1 MPYVLEHGDVFFAY
15 RPRVGEEAASE
26 LADVQRLWM
35 ILSPRDRPLHR
46 RIVIG
51 KKRLPRKGQRHW
63 GYVEMVARDPVRL
76 VDDLHETH
84 YWTKTRGMRK
94 QAIARAAAEGVYA
107 LAADEDDGHVRLIYR
122 LELPEQLGDVQRDL
136 GIADEGAFVAT
147 AFATSGKRKFTPVL
161 PALLDRVG
169 TEIIL
174 IAAEDDLGVHLDI
187 DRVIADSAD
196 LFRGLAI
203 EDSEHPLR
211 PLFEGL
217 WA

>member
-1 MPYVLEHGDVFFAY
+1 MPLVLEHGDVFFAY
-15 RPRVGEEAASE
+15 RPRVGEDHAGGLE
-26 LADVQRLWM
+26 DVQRLWM

-51 KKRLPRKGQRHW
+51 KKRLPRRGQRHW
-63 GYVEMVARDPVRL
+63 GYVEQVATDPARL

-84 YWTKTRGMRK
+84 YWTKTRGMRR
-94 QAIARAAAEGVYA
+94 QAIARAAGEGVYA
-107 LAADEDDGHVRLIYR
+107 LAADEDDGAVRLIYR
-122 LELPEQLGDVQRDL
+122 LELPEQVGEVQDAL
-136 GIADEGAFVAT
+136 GIAEQAAYIAT
-147 AFATSGKRKFTPVL
+147 AFATSGRRKFTPVV
-161 PALLDRVG
+161 PALLDEVG

-174 IAAEDDLGVHLDI
+174 IAAENDLGVRLEI

-203 EDSEHPLR
+203 EDGEHPLR

>member
-1 MPYVLEHGDVFFAY
+1 MPLVLEHGDVFFAY
-15 RPRVGEEAASE
+15 RPRVGEDHAGGLE
-26 LADVQRLWM
+26 DVQRLWM

-51 KKRLPRKGQRHW
+51 KKRLPRRGQRHW
-63 GYVEMVARDPVRL
+63 GYVEQVASDPVRL

-84 YWTKTRGMRK
+84 YWTKTRGMRR
-94 QAIARAAAEGVYA
+94 QAIARAAGEGVYA
-107 LAADEDDGHVRLIYR
+107 LAADEDDGAVRLIYR
-122 LELPEQLGDVQRDL
+122 LELPEQVGEVQDAL
-136 GIADEGAFVAT
+136 GIAAQAAYIAT
-147 AFATSGKRKFTPVL
+147 AFATSGRREFTPVV
-161 PALLDRVG
+161 PALLDDVG

-174 IAAEDDLGVHLDI
+174 IAAESDLGVRLEI

>member
-1 MPYVLEHGDVFFAY
+1 MPLVLEHGDVFFAY
-15 RPRVGEEAASE
+15 RPRVGEDHAGGLE
-26 LADVQRLWM
+26 DVQRLWM

-63 GYVEMVARDPVRL
+63 GYVEQVAADPVRL

-84 YWTKTRGMRK
+84 YWTKTRGMRR
-94 QAIARAAAEGVYA
+94 QAIARAAGEGVYA
-107 LAADEDDGHVRLIYR
+107 LAADEDDGAVRLIYR
-122 LELPEQLGDVQRDL
+122 LELPEQVGEVQDAL
-136 GIADEGAFVAT
+136 GIAAQAAYIAT
-147 AFATSGKRKFTPVL
+147 AFATSGRRKFTPVV
-161 PALLDRVG
+161 PALLDDVG

-174 IAAEDDLGVHLDI
+174 IAAESDLGVRLEI

>member
-1 MPYVLEHGDVFFAY
+1 MPLVLEHGDVFFAY
-15 RPRVGEEAASE
+15 RPRVGEDHAGGLE
-26 LADVQRLWM
+26 DVQRLWM

-63 GYVEMVARDPVRL
+63 GYVEQVATDPVRL

-84 YWTKTRGMRK
+84 YWTKTRGMRR
-94 QAIARAAAEGVYA
+94 QAIARAAGEGVYA
-107 LAADEDDGHVRLIYR
+107 LAADEDDGAVRLIYR
-122 LELPEQLGDVQRDL
+122 LELPEQVGEVQDAL
-136 GIADEGAFVAT
+136 GIAAQAAYIAT
-147 AFATSGKRKFTPVL
+147 AFATSGRRKFTPVV
-161 PALLDRVG
+161 PALLDDVG

-174 IAAEDDLGVHLDI
+174 IAAESDLGVRLEI

>member
-1 MPYVLEHGDVFFAY
+1 MPLLLEHGDVFFAY
-15 RPRVGEEAASE
+15 RPRVGEDHAAS

-51 KKRLPRKGQRHW
+51 KKRLPRRGQRHW
-63 GYVEMVARDPVRL
+63 GYVEQVATDPVRL

-84 YWTKTRGMRK
+84 YWTKTRGMRR
-94 QAIARAAAEGVYA
+94 QAIARAAGEGVYA
-107 LAADEDDGHVRLIYR
+107 LAADEDDGAVRLIYR
-122 LELPEQLGDVQRDL
+122 LELPEQVGEVQEAL
-136 GIADEGAFVAT
+136 GIAAQAAYIAT
-147 AFATSGKRKFTPVL
+147 AFETSGRRKFTPVV
-161 PALLDRVG
+161 PALLDDVG

-174 IAAEDDLGVHLDI
+174 IAAESDLGVRLEI